1 MAAWLRNHARQLA
14 VKMTAQKH
22 AEQANPGVAYARL
35 LHLSSALMSALLVF
49 VVACGATRVVPA
61 RFFTA
66 TTRLLNSLQK
76 RKAPSQNRE
85 GARGILAFM
94 CGQTA

>member
-22 AEQANPGVAYARL
+22 AEPANPGVAYAHL
-35 LHLSSALMSALLVF
+35 LHLASALMSALLVF

-61 RFFTA
+61 RFFAHVRCDIVHKHLPTRVVPARFFAA
-66 TTRLLNSLQK
+66 TKS
-76 RKAPSQNRE
+76 P
-85 GARGILAFM
+85 
-94 CGQTA
+94 